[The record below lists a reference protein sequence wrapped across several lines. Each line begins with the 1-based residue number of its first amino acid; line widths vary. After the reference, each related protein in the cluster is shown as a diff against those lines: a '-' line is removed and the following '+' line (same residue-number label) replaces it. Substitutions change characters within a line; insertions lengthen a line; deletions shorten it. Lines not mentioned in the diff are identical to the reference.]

1 MGRHFVTAR
10 PRRDSATAVSSRGA
24 ARRTSRRGRL
34 PRRLNFRFTCQTVRV
49 HMHAH
54 SNRRDSSSPLFVRR
68 GGRRPFPSLTGVRE
82 RSAGRALWSS
92 SRTLRCCA
100 PCDRHAH
107 PPALHRG
114 DFGLGHRASSSDR
127 RTISSRYPGSACALP
142 FIQTSPSH
150 SRRPPHRGRTVP
162 KPPGT
167 GLRTSP
173 AGATPCSANMTPHE
187 SALS

>member
-1 MGRHFVTAR
+1 
-10 PRRDSATAVSSRGA
+10 
-24 ARRTSRRGRL
+24 
-34 PRRLNFRFTCQTVRV
+34 
-49 HMHAH
+49 
-54 SNRRDSSSPLFVRR
+54 
-68 GGRRPFPSLTGVRE
+68 PSLTDVRE

-92 SRTLRCCA
+92 SGTLRCCA

-150 SRRPPHRGRTVP
+150 SRRPPQRGRTMTV
-162 KPPGT
+162 PPGT
-167 GLRTSP
+167 GLRAPP
-173 AGATPCSANMTPHE
+173 AGATPGSVNQASLEDALDEQGMPSVQGLKDRTREIRIRTCKVGKFCSFVETIAKPGP
-187 SALS
+187 APIKVPVR